1 MKITNVE
8 VILEERPGFSPPFV
22 WRDRIPGSE
31 GSTLGAWLAIET
43 DAGITGFASS
53 NRGVILQDY
62 VNRRFRP
69 ELIGQ
74 DPLQREHLWERVWEL
89 DRIERFAPNLSHLV
103 DVALWDIGGKQ
114 AGLPVHKLLG
124 GYRTSLPAYASTVT
138 YSSIPEFLDIADQA
152 LALGY
157 PMIKLH
163 AFGDAK
169 KDAQLCLALR
179 DHVGPDIELM
189 YDGSAAFDLQDAVYL
204 GHALDEANYLW
215 YEEPMREFS
224 VTAYKWLGER
234 VRVPLLLGEVTDGSH
249 MNAGDFV
256 ATGVA
261 TSLRTSTFLKG
272 GFTGAMRI
280 AHLADAYH
288 LRAEV
293 HGMGLESA
301 HLCMAIKN
309 TTAYE
314 SLVWGNPI
322 KREALV
328 HADGRVHAPTA
339 PGIGYETL
347 WKENGIPKGLEK
359 FVK

>member
-1 MKITNVE
+1 MKITSVE
-8 VILEERPGFSPPFV
+8 VILEERPGMSPAFV

-31 GSTLGAWLAIET
+31 GPTTGAWLAIET
-43 DAGITGFASS
+43 DSGITGFAST
-53 NRGVILQDY
+53 NRGIILKDY
-62 VNRRFRP
+62 VDRRFRA
-69 ELIGQ
+69 ELLGQ
-74 DPLQREHLWERVWEL
+74 DPLQREYLWERVWEL
-89 DRIERFAPNLSHLV
+89 DRIERFAPNLKHLV

-114 AGLPVHKLLG
+114 AGIPVHQLLG

-138 YSSIPEFLDIADQA
+138 YSSISEFLDIADQA

-163 AFGDAK
+163 AFGNAK
-169 KDAQLCLALR
+169 KDAELCLALR
-179 DHVGPDIELM
+179 AHVGPDIELM

-204 GHALDEANYLW
+204 GDALTEANYLW

-224 VTAYKWLGER
+224 VTAYKWLSER

-249 MNAGDFV
+249 MNAGDFL
-256 ATGVA
+256 ATGGA

-280 AHLADAYH
+280 AHLADAFH

-322 KREALV
+322 RREDLV
-328 HADGRVHAPTA
+328 HADGLVYAPTS
-339 PGIGYETL
+339 PGLGFESL
-347 WKENGIPKGLEK
+347 WEQSAIPKGLEK
-359 FVK
+359 YVK